1 MSKAKYISKLVDA
14 SGSTTSANVS
24 YTGTLTGSTGILNIG
39 SGQLYKD
46 ASGNVGIGVTDFS
59 STGANAKFAISLG
72 GINLDNATVLSWG
85 GGSAR
90 PYITASKSSAYLAM
104 GVSGTERMRIDSSGN
119 VGIGTSSTYLSSKFT
134 SLNTT
139 NTPAGV
145 FIRPITI
152 TNAISVE
159 NSYIYMRGQDNGYG
173 LAIGNYSSTQWI
185 QGMVNDAPS
194 LDIALNPSGGNVG
207 IGTSSPTPT
216 NASTV
221 VPKLV
226 VTGSGATGIQA
237 IRTITPG
244 GGGAQII
251 ASTTRGTDANSY
263 TALQLNDGIGTLSF
277 NGTDGTQFITA
288 ATITSAVDGAV
299 STNNVLGRLV
309 FGTSAGGA
317 NSVIERMRIDS
328 SGNVGIGVTPSA
340 WSGGFNALEFLS
352 GSIAFNNNTQLRLYQ
367 NCYYNGSNLVYKNTG
382 AVSSY
387 QLSAGAHIWYQAA
400 SGTAGA
406 TLSFTP
412 AMTLDTNGNLGV
424 GASSPSYKMHV
435 RGSATGALTAL
446 QIDNSSSVGIGN
458 QTYLNIFTFDGAQ
471 YRGGK
476 IYSSIDGGAWTD
488 ARLTLQSQLT
498 GGAYDDTLTL
508 RGGNVGVGTTS
519 PAYKLHVV
527 SSADRP
533 LFVTAGTDTP
543 AVFQSTTA
551 NSYIQLKGTG
561 PDVYFGNVSGSATI
575 TAAGAER
582 MRINSSGDVG
592 IGTVSNAGNTLRYLD
607 IQNTDTGASAG
618 AIIRLITNNSA
629 STAVT
634 TADIVKYKNGLF
646 SINNNDTGQ
655 IALNIAG
662 SNRLYINSVESMI
675 LRSNA
680 GSTAAY
686 DSYHTNINGMSLA
699 VNRFTSSNGDI
710 GDWPTPVLAIK
721 GYDSNFHGLTM
732 QTFGSRD
739 DNAGYQTASAVW
751 NIRLWNDV
759 GGTWTTSNSSTAMEV
774 KGPGPYRIQ
783 AGASN
788 GVQLTNGATS
798 WTAWSDENMKDI
810 IEPITDALQ
819 KVSTLRT
826 VIGKYKKE
834 ADGIRRPFLIA
845 QDVEKVLPEAVTVS
859 IERDEI
865 NPDDIYAELEQRE
878 RLLLSYTDVIPLL
891 TASIKELKI
900 IIDAQQEQ
908 INSLLGK

>member
-1 MSKAKYISKLVDA
+1 
-14 SGSTTSANVS
+14 
-24 YTGTLTGSTGILNIG
+24 
-39 SGQLYKD
+39 LYKD
-46 ASGNVGIGVTDFS
+46 ASGNVGIG
-59 STGANAKFAISLG
+59 
-72 GINLDNATVLSWG
+72 
-85 GGSAR
+85 
-90 PYITASKSSAYLAM
+90 
-104 GVSGTERMRIDSSGN
+104 
-119 VGIGTSSTYLSSKFT
+119 
-134 SLNTT
+134 
-139 NTPAGV
+139 
-145 FIRPITI
+145 
-152 TNAISVE
+152 
-159 NSYIYMRGQDNGYG
+159 
-173 LAIGNYSSTQWI
+173 
-185 QGMVNDAPS
+185 
-194 LDIALNPSGGNVG
+194 
-207 IGTSSPTPT
+207 TSSPTQ
-216 NASTV
+216 
-221 VPKLV
+221 KLDV
-226 VTGSGATGIQA
+226 AGAG
-237 IRTITPG
+237 R
-244 GGGAQII
+244 
-251 ASTTRGTDANSY
+251 
-263 TALQLNDGIGTLSF
+263 F
-277 NGTDGTQFITA
+277 
-288 ATITSAVDGAV
+288 V
-299 STNNVLGRLV
+299 STNSTGGSSGAVTIRDYSTNNSTGYVQWVDNANVNQL
-309 FGTSAGGA
+309 AAIGGLSSGGLKFIS
-317 NSVIERMRIDS
+317 NSSEAMRIDS

-352 GSIAFNNNTQLRLYQ
+352 GSIAFNNNAQLRLYQ

-406 TLSFTP
+406 TLSLTP
-412 AMTLDTNGNLGV
+412 AMTLDTNGNLGI
-424 GASSPSYKMHV
+424 GLSSPSYKMHV

-476 IYSSIDGGAWTD
+476 IYSSIDGAAYTD
-488 ARLTLQSQLT
+488 ARLTLQSQLS

-519 PAYKLHVV
+519 PDVKLHIGAATPTQGILAHLTNTTGSTGTGAYLQFTSAGVADWAIGQPAGATGALSFRYGTNI
-527 SSADRP
+527 SSA
-533 LFVTAGTDTP
+533 GTE
-543 AVFQSTTA
+543 
-551 NSYIQLKGTG
+551 Y
-561 PDVYFGNVSGSATI
+561 
-575 TAAGAER
+575 

-634 TADIVKYKNGLF
+634 TVDIVKYKNGLF

-662 SNRLYINSVESMI
+662 SNRLYINSGESMI
-675 LRSNA
+675 LRSTV
-680 GSTAAY
+680 GSTAGY

-721 GYDSNFHGLTM
+721 GYDSNFNGLTM

-739 DNAGYQTASAVW
+739 DNAGYQTGSAVW
-751 NIRLWNDV
+751 NIRLWNDA
-759 GGTWTTSNSSTAMEV
+759 GGTWTTSNSSTAMEL

>member
-1 MSKAKYISKLVDA
+1 
-14 SGSTTSANVS
+14 
-24 YTGTLTGSTGILNIG
+24 
-39 SGQLYKD
+39 LYKD
-46 ASGNVGIGVTDFS
+46 ASGNVGIG
-59 STGANAKFAISLG
+59 
-72 GINLDNATVLSWG
+72 
-85 GGSAR
+85 
-90 PYITASKSSAYLAM
+90 
-104 GVSGTERMRIDSSGN
+104 
-119 VGIGTSSTYLSSKFT
+119 
-134 SLNTT
+134 
-139 NTPAGV
+139 
-145 FIRPITI
+145 
-152 TNAISVE
+152 
-159 NSYIYMRGQDNGYG
+159 
-173 LAIGNYSSTQWI
+173 
-185 QGMVNDAPS
+185 
-194 LDIALNPSGGNVG
+194 
-207 IGTSSPTPT
+207 TSSPTQ
-216 NASTV
+216 
-221 VPKLV
+221 KLDV
-226 VTGSGATGIQA
+226 AGAG
-237 IRTITPG
+237 R
-244 GGGAQII
+244 
-251 ASTTRGTDANSY
+251 
-263 TALQLNDGIGTLSF
+263 F
-277 NGTDGTQFITA
+277 
-288 ATITSAVDGAV
+288 V
-299 STNNVLGRLV
+299 STNSTGGSSGAVTIRDYSTNNSTGYVQWVDNANVNQL
-309 FGTSAGGA
+309 AAIGGLSSGGLKFIS
-317 NSVIERMRIDS
+317 NSSEAMRIDS

-352 GSIAFNNNTQLRLYQ
+352 GSIAFNNNAQLRLYQ

-406 TLSFTP
+406 TLSLTP
-412 AMTLDTNGNLGV
+412 AMTLDTNGNLGI
-424 GASSPSYKMHV
+424 GLSSPSYKMHV

-476 IYSSIDGGAWTD
+476 IYSSIDGAAYTD
-488 ARLTLQSQLT
+488 ARLTLQSQLS

-519 PAYKLHVV
+519 PDVKLHIGAATPTQGILAHLTNTTGSTGTGAYLQFTSAGVADWAIGQPAGATGALSFRYGTNI
-527 SSADRP
+527 SSA
-533 LFVTAGTDTP
+533 GTE
-543 AVFQSTTA
+543 
-551 NSYIQLKGTG
+551 Y
-561 PDVYFGNVSGSATI
+561 
-575 TAAGAER
+575 

-634 TADIVKYKNGLF
+634 TVDIVKYKNGLF

-662 SNRLYINSVESMI
+662 SNRLYINSGESMI
-675 LRSNA
+675 LRSTV
-680 GSTAAY
+680 GSTAGY

-721 GYDSNFHGLTM
+721 GYDSNFNGLTM

-739 DNAGYQTASAVW
+739 DNAGYQTGSAVW
-751 NIRLWNDV
+751 NIRLWNDA
-759 GGTWTTSNSSTAMEV
+759 GGTWTTSNSSTAMEL

-908 INSLLGK
+908 INSLLGR